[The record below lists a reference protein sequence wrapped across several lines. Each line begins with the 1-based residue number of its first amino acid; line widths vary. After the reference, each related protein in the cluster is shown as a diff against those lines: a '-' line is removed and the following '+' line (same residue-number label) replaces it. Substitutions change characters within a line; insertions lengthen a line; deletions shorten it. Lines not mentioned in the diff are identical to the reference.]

1 MFLMGSSRER
11 ALWDAELVGEPV
23 PLVTSLSPARIYLI
37 IISWCLDMKLVGV
50 DSDNRTIFLVHPFD
64 LEGVLP
70 ATHHIVIEFVPAT
83 NQLLIPKPCNGYS
96 IP

>member
-23 PLVTSLSPARIYLI
+23 PLITSLSSARIYLI

-70 ATHHIVIEFVPAT
+70 AAHHIIIKFVPAA
-83 NQLLIPKPCNGYS
+83 NQL
-96 IP
+96 